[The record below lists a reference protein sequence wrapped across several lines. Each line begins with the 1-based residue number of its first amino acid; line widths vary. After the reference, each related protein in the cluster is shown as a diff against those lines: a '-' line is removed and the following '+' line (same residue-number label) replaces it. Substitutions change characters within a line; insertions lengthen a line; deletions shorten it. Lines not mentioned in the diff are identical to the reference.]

1 MVGDPCDMDSDQFFC
16 EGGGPGQMGALL
28 ECIGNVWTAANL
40 MTRCNLD
47 AYCPPELGLVNPVA
61 VGCSGQ
67 GAFDWACV
75 CQDGAPMECLGDEA
89 MCLGDDKITLCVDDG
104 QGKKIR
110 TEGRCAVFCVDDTI
124 DGPWCTGA

>member
-1 MVGDPCDMDSDQFFC
+1 M
-16 EGGGPGQMGALL
+16 L
-28 ECIGNVWTAANL
+28 ECIGNVWTAAYL

-110 TEGRCAVFCVDDTI
+110 TEDRCAVFCVDDTI